1 MSISDRINEWIRE
14 LIIGLIE
21 GNLTNMFGD
30 VNDKVGT
37 IAVEVGKSPSDWNNT
52 IFSMIRNLSENVIVP
67 IAGIIITFVLC
78 YELINM
84 LIERN
89 TMHDIDTWMFFKYFF
104 KMWVAVFIVTHT
116 FDITMAV
123 FDLAQNVISNS
134 AGSISGDTAIN
145 IETALESMRLGME
158 EMSIPDLI
166 LMMLQTSIV
175 QFAMKIMSVLIT
187 VILFG
192 RMIEIFIY
200 CSISPIPFATM
211 TNREWG
217 GMGTNYLKGLFAVA
231 FQGFFIMVCVGVY
244 AVLVNEMVLSDDP
257 NMALLSIVAYT
268 VLLCYSLFK
277 TGSLSR
283 SIFGS
288 H

>member
-1 MSISDRINEWIRE
+1 MTLLKCFIYTVFHSVHIYILAYFLTLHNPCGDHAQFRRSYCSLLAVSLFILIRR
-14 LIIGLIE
+14 
-21 GNLTNMFGD
+21 
-30 VNDKVGT
+30 
-37 IAVEVGKSPSDWNNT
+37 SQ
-52 IFSMIRNLSENVIVP
+52 
-67 IAGIIITFVLC
+67 
-78 YELINM
+78 
-84 LIERN
+84 
-89 TMHDIDTWMFFKYFF
+89 
-104 KMWVAVFIVTHT
+104 
-116 FDITMAV
+116 
-123 FDLAQNVISNS
+123 QNVISNS
-134 AGSISGDTAIN
+134 AGSISSDTAIN
-145 IETALESMRLGME
+145 IETALESMRAGME
-158 EMSIPDLI
+158 DMSIPDLI

-231 FQGFFIMVCVGVY
+231 FQGFFIMVCVGIY
-244 AVLVNEMVLSDDP
+244 AVLVNEIVLSDDP

>member
-1 MSISDRINEWIRE
+1 
-14 LIIGLIE
+14 
-21 GNLTNMFGD
+21 MFGD

-78 YELINM
+78 YELIGM